1 MSREGRRRSTLPVS
15 QQTLSRSPNG
25 HQRRSSGLQQTY
37 QLPLSQDIFFDDS
50 SQHHHNHRSHV
61 KRSKSANTI
70 LVNHEGVQDIYATR
84 PSEQLATAGES
95 EGSDDPMR
103 PDEMA
108 KTKAARAQSEHR
120 RRVELKES
128 FERLRIALGVP
139 QPRAGK
145 KDLVEQAIVAL
156 EYFKRKE
163 TEMMNE
169 INYLRGNNLKYGIL
183 AGGANLV
190 RPWAREVHEED
201 EDEMEL

>member
-1 MSREGRRRSTLPVS
+1 
-15 QQTLSRSPNG
+15 
-25 HQRRSSGLQQTY
+25 
-37 QLPLSQDIFFDDS
+37 
-50 SQHHHNHRSHV
+50 
-61 KRSKSANTI
+61 
-70 LVNHEGVQDIYATR
+70 VNHEGVQDIYATR